1 MIRLSVVG
9 AVLLAL
15 AAMVLPEGPALAQSV
30 GKCGYTSIAN
40 QWPNPT
46 IVHFDTGKT
55 AIHAD
60 DAKKIADTAK
70 LAKDHYI
77 QQVCV
82 TGFADKEGN
91 APANM
96 KLSLARGQAV
106 AKQLSQN
113 GVDPRTI
120 MINPNGEPGGSF
132 GGGSAQ
138 LANQADR
145 RVEIRFTK

>member
-1 MIRLSVVG
+1 MTRIPLS
-9 AVLLAL
+9 AL
-15 AAMVLPEGPALAQSV
+15 TIAAMTVVANPALAQSV
-30 GKCGYTSIAN
+30 GKCGYSSVTQ

-46 IVHFDTGKT
+46 IVQFDTGKT

-77 QQVCV
+77 QQICIS
-82 TGFADKEGN
+82 GFADKQGN
-91 APANM
+91 ATANQ

-106 AKQLSQN
+106 AAQLKKN
-113 GVDPRTI
+113 GVDPKTI

-132 GGGSAQ
+132 GGSGAGAS
-138 LANQADR
+138 QADR

>member
-1 MIRLSVVG
+1 MVRLT
-9 AVLLAL
+9 L
-15 AAMVLPEGPALAQSV
+15 AAAAAAVIAFAANPVLAQSV
-30 GKCGYTSIAN
+30 GKCSYNSITQ

-55 AIHAD
+55 VIHAD
-60 DAKKIADTAK
+60 DAKKIAETAK
-70 LAKDHYI
+70 LARDHYI
-77 QQVCV
+77 QQICV
-82 TGFADKEGN
+82 SGFADKEGN

-106 AKQLSQN
+106 AKQLAQN
-113 GVDPRTI
+113 GADPRTI

-138 LANQADR
+138 YANRADR

>member
-1 MIRLSVVG
+1 MSRITLG
-9 AVLLAL
+9 AATAAILAL
-15 AAMVLPEGPALAQSV
+15 ATGPALAQSV
-30 GKCGYTSIAN
+30 GKCSYNSIAQ

-60 DAKKIADTAK
+60 DAKKIADMAK

-77 QQVCV
+77 QQVCIS
-82 TGFADKEGN
+82 GFADKEGN

-106 AKQLSQN
+106 AKQLAQN
-113 GVDPRTI
+113 GVDPKTI

-132 GGGSAQ
+132 GGGSAS

>member
-1 MIRLSVVG
+1 MVRFGSYLPLV
-9 AVLLAL
+9 AVLAL
-15 AAMVLPEGPALAQSV
+15 VAGPAAAQSV
-30 GKCGYTSIAN
+30 GKCTYNSVAQ

-60 DAKKIADTAK
+60 DAKKIANAAK

-82 TGFADKEGN
+82 RGFADKEGN

-96 KLSLARGQAV
+96 KLSLARGKAV
-106 AKQLSQN
+106 AAQLQKN

-120 MINPNGEPGGSF
+120 MIDPNGEPGGSI
-132 GGGSAQ
+132 GGGSAKY
-138 LANQADR
+138 ANQADR

>member
-1 MIRLSVVG
+1 MVRFASYIPLV
-9 AVLLAL
+9 AAL
-15 AAMVLPEGPALAQSV
+15 AFVAGPAAAQSV
-30 GKCGYTSIAN
+30 GKCTYNSVAQ

-60 DAKKIADTAK
+60 EVKKISDQAK

-82 TGFADKEGN
+82 KGFADKEGN
-91 APANM
+91 ASANL
-96 KLSLARGQAV
+96 KLSRARGEAV
-106 AKQLSQN
+106 AALLKKN

-120 MINPNGEPGGSF
+120 MIDPNGEPGGSI
-132 GGGSAQ
+132 GGGSAKY
-138 LANQADR
+138 ANVADR
-145 RVEIRFTK
+145 RVEISFTK